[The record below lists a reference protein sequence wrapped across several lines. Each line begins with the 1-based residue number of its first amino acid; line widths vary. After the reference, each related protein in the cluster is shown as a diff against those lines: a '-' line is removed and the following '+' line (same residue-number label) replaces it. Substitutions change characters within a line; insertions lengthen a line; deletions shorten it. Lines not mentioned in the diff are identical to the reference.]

1 MAKYAL
7 LSDTYVVNVVVSDTE
22 DQIGVFASIYEVVDI
37 TNIDPQPGTGWTRE
51 SGVWYPPNLSP
62 EAKLI
67 WTNQGFVGEV
77 EEIIEAE
84 LIEEESSEAS
94 SKKGK

>member
-7 LSDTYVVNVVVSDTE
+7 LSDSYVVNVVVSDTE
-22 DQIGVFASIYEVVDI
+22 DQIGIFASIYEVVDI
-37 TNIDPQPGTGWTRE
+37 TNINPQPGTGWTRE
-51 SGVWYPPNLSP
+51 NGVWYPPNLSP